1 MTVQPIRSE
10 TVDLGLTAESSLT
23 EWAKEAREA
32 HVIAQSLAKTAF
44 VSTTLRG
51 KPEEVTGAILTG
63 HEVGL
68 KPMAAVRSIDII
80 QGTPAMR
87 AVAMR
92 ALVQSAGHDVWVE
105 ESSLTRAVVCGQR
118 KGSQH
123 VQKSTWTIDR
133 AKRLG
138 LTSKDNWSKQPD
150 AMLIARATA
159 ECCRLVAA
167 DVLLGLPYAAEEL
180 QDLEPET
187 ESKPRKRTAKRAP
200 LPEIEP
206 PALVEP
212 DAPEPDDT
220 PEEQAA
226 EAATDQGDDGFT
238 CPGCGGTEYHPATA
252 CPAVA
257 DD

>member
-1 MTVQPIRSE
+1 MSLQPIRDYE
-10 TVDLGLTAESSLT
+10 PVQLEVLSSLT

-32 HVIAQSLAKTAF
+32 SQIAQSLAKTAF

-51 KPEEVTGAILTG
+51 KPDEVTGAILTG

-68 KPMAAVRSIDII
+68 KPMAAVRSIDVI

-92 ALVQSAGHDVWVE
+92 ALVQSAGHDLWVE
-105 ESSLTRAVVCGQR
+105 ETSLTRAVVCGRR
-118 KGSQH
+118 KGSEH
-123 VQKSTWTIDR
+123 VQKSVWTIDR

-159 ECCRLVAA
+159 ECCRLIAA
-167 DVLLGLPYAAEEL
+167 DVLLGLPYAVEEL
-180 QDLEPET
+180 ADVDPAEVEDAP
-187 ESKPRKRTAKRAP
+187 KKRTAKRKP
-200 LPEIEP
+200 LPDVEAPELEP
-206 PALVEP
+206 PVVE
-212 DAPEPDDT
+212 T

-226 EAATDQGDDGFT
+226 EAATDQGDDV
-238 CPGCGGTEYHPATA
+238 CPGCGGEMHPPTECSAIPDEPA
-252 CPAVA
+252 
-257 DD
+257 